1 MIVRENNGF
10 QSKNARRNLETT
22 TKNKINM
29 LNQHNI
35 QIDTSTKN
43 AYVEVSKDT
52 KVFHLLH

>member
-35 QIDTSTKN
+35 QIDTSTKKQRICSGQQR
-43 AYVEVSKDT
+43 Y
-52 KVFHLLH
+52 